1 MTDDPALS
9 RPDVQVPDFQG
20 LEPRAA
26 LRRKTIV
33 LVGLMGV
40 GKSSVGRR
48 LATALDLPFRDAD
61 NEVEAAAGRSIPEIF
76 AEMGEPAF
84 RDGERRVIAR
94 LLDEP
99 AHVLA
104 TGGGAF
110 VNPETRALIKSKAV
124 AVWLKADLELLARRV
139 GRKEGRPLLKGR
151 DPIDVLR
158 EHAQLRYPAYGEA
171 HLTVETGDTAHGV
184 AVEAVIQGLKIYLHP
199 SGSESQ
205 PESEST

>member
-1 MTDDPALS
+1 MTDDPAPS
-9 RPDVQVPDFQG
+9 RPDDQG
-20 LEPRAA
+20 SDPKAI
-26 LRRKTIV
+26 LRHRTIV

-48 LATALDLPFRDAD
+48 LAVALDLPFRDAD

-99 AHVLA
+99 PHVLA

-110 VNPETRALIKSKAV
+110 VNAETRALIKSKAV

-139 GRKEGRPLLKGR
+139 SRKEGRPLLKGR
-151 DPIDVLR
+151 DPMDVLR
-158 EHAQLRYPAYGEA
+158 EHASLRYPAYGEA

-184 AVEAVIQGLKIYLHP
+184 AVEAVIQGLRGYLAP
-199 SGSESQ
+199 SEGPSPS
-205 PESEST
+205 ESESK

>member
-1 MTDDPALS
+1 MIDHPAPS
-9 RPDVQVPDFQG
+9 
-20 LEPRAA
+20 RAA
-26 LRRKTIV
+26 LRHKTIV

-48 LATALDLPFRDAD
+48 LAAALDLPFRDAD
-61 NEVEAAAGRSIPEIF
+61 TEVEAAAGRTIPEIF

-99 AHVLA
+99 PHVLA

-110 VNPETRALIKSKAV
+110 ANPETRALIKDRAL

-139 GRKEGRPLLKGR
+139 GRKEGRPLLKNR
-151 DPIDVLR
+151 DPLMVLR
-158 EHAQLRYPAYGEA
+158 EHAEARYPAYAEA

-184 AVEAVIQGLKIYLHP
+184 AVEAVIQALSRYL
-199 SGSESQ
+199 Q
-205 PESEST
+205 PESEPQ